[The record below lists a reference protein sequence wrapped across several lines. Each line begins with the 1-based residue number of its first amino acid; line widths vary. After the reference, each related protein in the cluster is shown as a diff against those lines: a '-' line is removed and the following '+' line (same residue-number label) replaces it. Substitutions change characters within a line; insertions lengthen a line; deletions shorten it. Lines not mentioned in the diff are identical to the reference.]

1 MIRQAGVTL
10 QTTGMFRKLLFWQP
24 LERLAHAL
32 RCSLPLLLHT
42 GIPPRCAAPMD
53 SRTGQY
59 ARNVARPP
67 SCSSSSTT
75 MPRPPLFGLPVQTIY
90 RQTMLHHPI
99 DRHVDN
105 GSSRL
110 SEPCGPSRPRLPR
123 GATPGSSFS
132 TANAARTVIP
142 ARREALYRRSG
153 ARCGHHRRVVGT
165 GQRHDSRR
173 DQHADPRGAVAEC
186 AVPAQRQPCDAGR
199 AARRRHPH
207 AERVDR
213 AFESRS
219 RSLPVADRRQQRE
232 PSSRAGAGAGQRT
245 ISHLPGER
253 SKANGPRP
261 PRPAA
266 FRPVRTS
273 PP

>member
-1 MIRQAGVTL
+1 MLITAALDCPSPVGHRVLAYPAG
-10 QTTGMFRKLLFWQP
+10 P
-24 LERLAHAL
+24 
-32 RCSLPLLLHT
+32 
-42 GIPPRCAAPMD
+42 
-53 SRTGQY
+53 
-59 ARNVARPP
+59 
-67 SCSSSSTT
+67 
-75 MPRPPLFGLPVQTIY
+75 
-90 RQTMLHHPI
+90 
-99 DRHVDN
+99 
-105 GSSRL
+105 
-110 SEPCGPSRPRLPR
+110 
-123 GATPGSSFS
+123 
-132 TANAARTVIP
+132 
-142 ARREALYRRSG
+142 RREARFRQQTLRGLSFRHGLYRRSG

>member
-53 SRTGQY
+53 SRAGQY

-142 ARREALYRRSG
+142 ARTLPTIGCTMWAPS
-153 ARCGHHRRVVGT
+153 
-165 GQRHDSRR
+165 
-173 DQHADPRGAVAEC
+173 
-186 AVPAQRQPCDAGR
+186 
-199 AARRRHPH
+199 ARRRD
-207 AERVDR
+207 RVAAR
-213 AFESRS
+213 LSPGSTRRPSR
-219 RSLPVADRRQQRE
+219 
-232 PSSRAGAGAGQRT
+232 GCG
-245 ISHLPGER
+245 
-253 SKANGPRP
+253 
-261 PRPAA
+261 
-266 FRPVRTS
+266 
-273 PP
+273 